1 MFAKAPVAGTVK
13 TRLADAVGAS
23 EAAALYE
30 GFIGDTA
37 ETIVA
42 AAPGRAVLAYAGDRA
57 HPGFDVPR
65 RLGFEFVPQPAGDL
79 GARLDGVFGE
89 LAATSETV
97 TVVGSDSPTLQPARL
112 LEARERLAGH
122 EVVVGPSFDGG
133 YYLLGVRSRWFLQTS
148 SPEQIHPLFRDVSW
162 STGDVL
168 GQTLS
173 RCRAMSCLCDLI
185 GFWYDV
191 DTIEDLD
198 LLTTHLLDYLR
209 YTGQDV
215 APRTTANVFARRDR
229 SH

>member
-1 MFAKAPVAGTVK
+1 M
-13 TRLADAVGAS
+13 
-23 EAAALYE
+23 
-30 GFIGDTA
+30 A
-37 ETIVA
+37 ESVYLKL
-42 AAPGRAVLAYAGDRA
+42 V
-57 HPGFDVPR
+57 
-65 RLGFEFVPQPAGDL
+65 
-79 GARLDGVFGE
+79 GARLRGQMSYRTSFVLQCVAQAVNQ
-89 LAATSETV
+89 LAEE
-97 TVVGSDSPTLQPARL
+97 PR
-112 LEARERLAGH
+112 H